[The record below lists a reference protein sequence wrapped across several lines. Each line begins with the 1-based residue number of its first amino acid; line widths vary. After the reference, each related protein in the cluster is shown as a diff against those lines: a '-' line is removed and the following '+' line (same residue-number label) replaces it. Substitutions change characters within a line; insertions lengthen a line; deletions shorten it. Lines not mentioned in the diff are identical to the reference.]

1 MAENIIPYGKQT
13 IDEEDIQAVIETLE
27 SDFLTTG
34 PKIQE
39 FEKKFAEYVGAKY
52 AVAVSSGTAALHVA
66 CLAAGLESGDELI
79 TSPMT
84 FAASANCALY
94 CDAKPVF
101 VDIKENG
108 LIDENLIEER
118 ITSKTKIVIPVHYAG
133 LPCEMKKI
141 KEIADRHKLIII
153 EDACHALGAEYEKTK
168 IGDCAHSDMAVFS
181 FHPVKHITTGEGGMI
196 TTNSE
201 ELYQKLLMFRSHGIT
216 KDSDKLLNKSEGPW
230 FHEMQELGFNYRITD
245 FQCALGI
252 SQLSKIDKF
261 VERRREIAK
270 KYDEAFANID
280 KIEPLRQSEESKDA
294 YHLFV
299 IKVEN
304 KEKRLELFNY
314 LKENN
319 IFCQVHYIP
328 VHWHPYYQ
336 KLGYEK
342 ESCPEAGKFY
352 ERIIS
357 LPMYPGLKDA
367 EQERVI
373 QVIKDFYA
381 K

>member
-1 MAENIIPYGKQT
+1 MKDIIPYGRQT
-13 IDEEDIQAVIETLE
+13 INEEDVQAVIETLE

-34 PKIQE
+34 PKIKE
-39 FEKKFAEYVGAKY
+39 FEEKFAQYVGAKF

-66 CLAAGLESGDELI
+66 CLAAGLDTGDELI

-108 LIDENLIEER
+108 LIDENLIEEK

-133 LPCEMKKI
+133 LSCEMKKI
-141 KEIADRHKLIII
+141 KEIADKHKLIII
-153 EDACHALGAEYEKTK
+153 EDACHALGAEYEDTK
-168 IGDCAHSDMAVFS
+168 IGDCAYSDMSVFS

-201 ELYQKLLMFRSHGIT
+201 ELYQKLLMLRSHGIT
-216 KDSDKLLNKSEGPW
+216 KDRNELLNKNEGPW
-230 FHEMQELGFNYRITD
+230 FYEMQALGFNYRITD

-252 SQLSKIDKF
+252 SQLEKIESF
-261 VERRREIAK
+261 VARRREIAK
-270 KYDEAFANID
+270 KYDEAFAD
-280 KIEPLRQSEESKDA
+280 VSEIEPLKQSKESKNA
-294 YHLFV
+294 YHLYV
-299 IKVEN
+299 IKIADG
-304 KEKRLELFNY
+304 KTRLELFNY
-314 LKENN
+314 LKENG

-342 ESCPEAGKFY
+342 EKCPNSGKFY
-352 ERIIS
+352 DRIIS
-357 LPMYPGLKDA
+357 LPMYPGLKNE

-381 K
+381 R